1 MRAAFPV
8 NNTMAEKRRQ
18 STNHSGV
25 LTLHPRMWGRIFEY
39 VDDSLDDLARVKAAG
54 CVLVCCKD
62 LKRILA
68 AGGAELWLPLI
79 ESVVAVAPC
88 VGRSYAAP
96 TKPWLPL
103 AALST
108 NCLHC
113 RDRVVASLDP
123 FYGVRACDVCSR
135 WGDWMIS
142 ERDAK
147 AEYLVTDEDLRKCP
161 GRRGAGPWRY
171 YVERHVNL
179 ASARRFGARRAFDG
193 AKIIRSLRIYGGASA
208 ARIAEEY
215 LESSPEYCQELLDAL
230 VRGKCLRKETAL
242 GKPPH
247 ALTAALTEG
256 DRTLTAATVKA
267 LREAK
272 KALDEGRMSEE
283 DFKTTKAGLLYPPIY
298 AVAPSCN
305 SGPTG
310 AHTYYDEHTGR
321 WVPHEAHL
329 VCDMRVGQVT
339 RRPSSE

>member
-1 MRAAFPV
+1 
-8 NNTMAEKRRQ
+8 MANKRHP
-18 STNHSGV
+18 STNPSGAIQ
-25 LTLHPRMWGRIFEY
+25 LHPRMWGRVFEY

-54 CVLVCCKD
+54 CVLVSCKD

-68 AGGAELWLPLI
+68 AGGRELWRPLI

-96 TKPWLPL
+96 MKPWLPL

-123 FYGVRACDVCSR
+123 FYGVRACDVCSQ
-135 WGDWMIS
+135 WGVAAKQHWMIS

-179 ASARRFGARRAFDG
+179 ASARRFGARRTFDM
-193 AKIIRSLRIYGGASA
+193 AKIIRSLRMYGGASA

-230 VRGKCLRKETAL
+230 VRGKFLRQETPL
-242 GKPPH
+242 GKPGLF
-247 ALTAALTEG
+247 ASGELE
-256 DRTLTAATVKA
+256 LTAATVKA

-272 KALDEGRMSEE
+272 RALDEGRMSEE
-283 DFKTTKAGLLYPPIY
+283 DFKTTKAGLLYLPIY

-310 AHTYYDEHTGR
+310 AHAYYDEHTGR

-329 VCDMRVGQVT
+329 VCDLRVGQVT

>member
-1 MRAAFPV
+1 
-8 NNTMAEKRRQ
+8 
-18 STNHSGV
+18 
-25 LTLHPRMWGRIFEY
+25 MWGRVFAF

-68 AGGAELWLPLI
+68 AGGRELWHPLI
-79 ESVVAVAPC
+79 QSVVAVAPC
-88 VGRSYAAP
+88 VGRSYTSP
-96 TKPWLPL
+96 EKPWLPL

-108 NCLHC
+108 TCVHC
-113 RDRVVASLDP
+113 RTQIVPSCDPYYGSRLCDTCCGDHFLFVARSLIT
-123 FYGVRACDVCSR
+123 GS
-135 WGDWMIS
+135 
-142 ERDAK
+142 DAK
-147 AEYLVTDEDLRKCP
+147 AKYFVMDQDLRTLP
-161 GRRGAGPWRY
+161 HRTSNGGYGPCRY
-171 YVERHVNL
+171 YVRRHVIV
-179 ASARRFGARRAFDG
+179 ASARRFGARRTFDM
-193 AKIIRSLRIYGGASA
+193 AKIIRSLRMYGGASA

-230 VRGKCLRKETAL
+230 VRGKFLRKETAL
-242 GKPPH
+242 GK
-247 ALTAALTEG
+247 ATARRA
-256 DRTLTAATVKA
+256 DVRPLTAATVKA

-283 DFKTTKAGLLYPPIY
+283 DFKTTKAGLLYLPIY

-310 AHTYYDEHTGR
+310 AHAYYDEHTGR

>member
-1 MRAAFPV
+1 MHHHRPLEKASCAD
-8 NNTMAEKRRQ
+8 NTMAEKRRP
-18 STNHSGV
+18 STNHPGAV
-25 LTLHPRMWGRIFEY
+25 TLHPRMWGRIFEY

-68 AGGAELWLPLI
+68 AGGRELWHPLI
-79 ESVVAVAPC
+79 QSVVAVAPC
-88 VGRSYAAP
+88 VGRSYTSP
-96 TKPWLPL
+96 EKPWLPL
-103 AALST
+103 AALSA

-113 RDRVVASLDP
+113 RDRVVTSLDP
-123 FYGVRACDVCSR
+123 FYGVRACDVCSQ
-135 WGDWMIS
+135 WGVAAKQHWMIS

-161 GRRGAGPWRY
+161 GRRRGAGPWRY

-179 ASARRFGARRAFDG
+179 ASARRFGARRTFDR

-230 VRGKCLRKETAL
+230 VRGKFLRKETAL
-242 GKPPH
+242 GKPCTP
-247 ALTAALTEG
+247 
-256 DRTLTAATVKA
+256 RPLTAATVKA

-283 DFKTTKAGLLYPPIY
+283 DFKTTKAGLLKPAI
-298 AVAPSCN
+298 
-305 SGPTG
+305 
-310 AHTYYDEHTGR
+310 YYDEHTGR

>member
-8 NNTMAEKRRQ
+8 DNTMAEKRRP
-18 STNHSGV
+18 STNHPGAV
-25 LTLHPRMWGRIFEY
+25 TLHPRMWGRIFEY

-68 AGGAELWLPLI
+68 AGGRELWHPLI
-79 ESVVAVAPC
+79 QSVVAVAPC

-96 TKPWLPL
+96 MKPWLPL

-171 YVERHVNL
+171 YVERHIIV
-179 ASARRFGARRAFDG
+179 ASARRFGARRTFDR

-230 VRGKCLRKETAL
+230 VRGKFLRKETE
-242 GKPPH
+242 GPP
-247 ALTAALTEG
+247 
-256 DRTLTAATVKA
+256 RPLTAATVRA

-283 DFKTTKAGLLYPPIY
+283 DFKTTKAGLLKPAI
-298 AVAPSCN
+298 
-305 SGPTG
+305 
-310 AHTYYDEHTGR
+310 YYDEHTGR

>member
-1 MRAAFPV
+1 M

-68 AGGAELWLPLI
+68 AGGAELWRRLI

-88 VGRSYAAP
+88 VGRSYAAL

-123 FYGVRACDVCSR
+123 FYGVRACDVCSQ
-135 WGDWMIS
+135 WGAWMIS

-179 ASARRFGARRAFDG
+179 ASARRFGARRAFDM

-230 VRGKCLRKETAL
+230 VRGKLLRQETAL
-242 GKPPH
+242 GKRCPPRP
-247 ALTAALTEG
+247 LT
-256 DRTLTAATVKA
+256 DATVRA
-267 LREAK
+267 LRAAK
-272 KALDEGRMSEE
+272 KALDEGRMGEE
-283 DFKTTKAGLLYPPIY
+283 DYKTTKAGLLYPPIY

-310 AHTYYDEHTGR
+310 AHAYYDEHTGR

>member
-8 NNTMAEKRRQ
+8 DNTMANKRHP
-18 STNHSGV
+18 STNPSGAIK
-25 LTLHPRMWGRIFEY
+25 LHPRMWGRIFEY

-79 ESVVAVAPC
+79 QSVVAVAPC
-88 VGRSYAAP
+88 VGRSYASP
-96 TKPWLPL
+96 MKPWLPL

-108 NCLHC
+108 TCVHC
-113 RDRVVASLDP
+113 RTQIVPSCDPYYGSRLCDTCCGDHFLFVARSLIT
-123 FYGVRACDVCSR
+123 GS
-135 WGDWMIS
+135 
-142 ERDAK
+142 DAK
-147 AEYLVTDEDLRKCP
+147 AKYFVMDQDLRTLP
-161 GRRGAGPWRY
+161 HRTSNGGYGPCRY
-171 YVERHVNL
+171 YVRRHVIV
-179 ASARRFGARRAFDG
+179 ASARRFGARRTFDM

-230 VRGKCLRKETAL
+230 VRGRFLRKETAL
-242 GKPPH
+242 GSPGPPRP
-247 ALTAALTEG
+247 LTT
-256 DRTLTAATVKA
+256 ATVKA

-283 DFKTTKAGLLYPPIY
+283 DFKTTKAGLLYLPIY

-310 AHTYYDEHTGR
+310 AHAYYDEHTGR

>member
-1 MRAAFPV
+1 MIEAQSARYICCPLGTGACTTIDLSKASCASVRAAFPV

-179 ASARRFGARRAFDG
+179 ASARRFGARRTFDM
-193 AKIIRSLRIYGGASA
+193 AKIIRSLRKYGGSYAT
-208 ARIAEEY
+208 RIAEEY

-230 VRGKCLRKETAL
+230 VVEVDDDG
-242 GKPPH
+242 G
-247 ALTAALTEG
+247 AA
-256 DRTLTAATVKA
+256 V
-267 LREAK
+267 
-272 KALDEGRMSEE
+272 
-283 DFKTTKAGLLYPPIY
+283 
-298 AVAPSCN
+298 
-305 SGPTG
+305 
-310 AHTYYDEHTGR
+310 
-321 WVPHEAHL
+321 
-329 VCDMRVGQVT
+329 
-339 RRPSSE
+339 